1 MVTFEIPTHSPCSAV
16 GKGLTAILA
25 AAAAAAE
32 SPVLEHLEQIKYYF
46 LAKTA

>member
-25 AAAAAAE
+25 AAAAAE